1 MRKVLLLIVCCALI
15 CSLNGC
21 IIFTRGSSNEFR
33 SDEELADE
41 MIESIIECAEKEDA
55 KALTGLFSQ
64 YAEENTLNL
73 TEQAEDFIE
82 FFQGQCKSW
91 KGNTSSHERSEH
103 GEKVWRELRGH
114 YSVITDEARYEI
126 AYIYIPFQR
135 EEPDKE
141 GLTAIEITTE
151 EIFNQDWFL
160 WSLDEEPG
168 IYVVEE
174 REETNGFLSREKM

>member
-1 MRKVLLLIVCCALI
+1 M
-15 CSLNGC
+15 C
-21 IIFTRGSSNEFR
+21 IRDR
-33 SDEELADE
+33 
-41 MIESIIECAEKEDA
+41 
-55 KALTGLFSQ
+55 
-64 YAEENTLNL
+64 
-73 TEQAEDFIE
+73 
-82 FFQGQCKSW
+82 CKSW

-103 GEKVWRELRGH
+103 GKKVWRELRGH

-174 REETNGFLSREKM
+174 REETQGF